1 MDIIRKAM
9 LLGIGVL
16 SLTKDKAEEVVD
28 DLIKRGEVASGD
40 RFRAVDNLLREAD
53 RQQEEFTRKLAAS
66 VQKVLTEMGLPSR
79 KDLDEISLRL
89 KDIDTKLSALLSE
102 KDEP

>member
-53 RQQEEFTRKLAAS
+53 RQQEEFTRKLSAS

>member
-28 DLIKRGEVASGD
+28 DLVKRGEVASGD
-40 RFRAVDNLLREAD
+40 RFRAVDSLLREAD
-53 RQQEEFTRKLAAS
+53 RQQEEFTRRVAAS

-89 KDIDTKLSALLSE
+89 KDLDTKLSALLSE
-102 KDEP
+102 KNEP